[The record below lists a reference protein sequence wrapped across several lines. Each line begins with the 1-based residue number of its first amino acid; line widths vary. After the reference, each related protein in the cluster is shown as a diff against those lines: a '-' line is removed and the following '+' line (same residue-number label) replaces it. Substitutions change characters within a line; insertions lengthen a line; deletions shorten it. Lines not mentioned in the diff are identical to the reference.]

1 MQGFVSL
8 LMSHQAEILRKFH
21 FPFAI
26 LHFSF
31 AIATRR
37 AVPAMTNKKCNMA
50 NGK

>member
-1 MQGFVSL
+1 VI
-8 LMSHQAEILRKFH
+8 ADH

-31 AIATRR
+31 AFAGVTIL
-37 AVPAMTNKKCNMA
+37 AMANEKCNMA